1 MRNEKLSTGIKVRGD
16 MISVAFSSLK
26 EVLPSI
32 TRYNKVKTNT
42 NDVILGKWQ
51 TKK

>member
-1 MRNEKLSTGIKVRGD
+1 MDRKKLSTGIKVRGD
-16 MISVAFSSLK
+16 MINVAFSALK

>member
-16 MISVAFSSLK
+16 MINVAFSALK

-51 TKK
+51 KRK